1 VRITYQRRVV
11 KTDKHLISLLVQQ
24 ARNVPLHKTT
34 FGRKREYFVTIAY
47 QATTNKSETKRTKGA
62 QIEGQT
68 VVWDQK
74 LDAWWDFPIFDPYF
88 RLKFLISFVQ
98 PSSHII
104 LCLYAKRLRQRDL
117 LIGADQITIPVE
129 SEGASGSSIHSRS
142 FH

>member
-1 VRITYQRRVV
+1 MESTTTAQSQGSQPQPVRVEVT
-11 KTDKHLISLLVQQ
+11 VQQ

-74 LDAWWDFPIFDPYF
+74 LDAC
-88 RLKFLISFVQ
+88 FVQ